1 MRANDNNDDDNKGD
15 AAPSR
20 RAFIAIAP
28 LASPAIGSFAA
39 AAAEPCSGG
48 AQSASALLDRYVA
61 IVNGHDP
68 SRMAEV
74 CAENYIQHSGRSG
87 PGLAAQIE
95 NYRTIFERWPDI
107 SMNVDDRIFGD
118 DKLVARNTFS
128 ATHSRT
134 VLGVEPTGR
143 KVSFRT
149 IDIWRVA
156 DGKFAEHWDIV
167 DVAGLEKQLRGT

>member
-1 MRANDNNDDDNKGD
+1 MRDDDNDDDRGD

-20 RAFIAIAP
+20 RAFIAMAAF
-28 LASPAIGSFAA
+28 ASPAIVPFAA
-39 AAAEPCSGG
+39 AAAEPCSGA

>member
-1 MRANDNNDDDNKGD
+1 MRDNDDNDDDRGD

-20 RAFIAIAP
+20 RAFIAMA
-28 LASPAIGSFAA
+28 AFAGPAIVPFAA
-39 AAAEPCSGG
+39 AAAEPCSG
-48 AQSASALLDRYVA
+48 AAPSASALLDSYVA